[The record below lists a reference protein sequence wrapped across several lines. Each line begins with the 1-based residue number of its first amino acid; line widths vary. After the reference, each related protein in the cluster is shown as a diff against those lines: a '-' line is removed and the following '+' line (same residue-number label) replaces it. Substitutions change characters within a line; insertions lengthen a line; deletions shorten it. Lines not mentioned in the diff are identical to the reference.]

1 MYKCLL
7 IKALCSSI
15 KSMFAS
21 YSPAAPELHAPACL
35 WLPNAL
41 VKMMMSDRDF
51 YILPQLA
58 SHPHSPLS
66 ICYRKKGW
74 HMPIIS
80 HSLPLHSTLSPH
92 PLACNCTSLLPPVS
106 QPGTIILTVCAL
118 IPRHPVSNCG
128 NKNLTTKLTELGCH
142 GPCCIGFLRVFKKHT
157 HWVECREYLLLARS
171 MWGADVCPVV
181 DWRANL
187 PLKYLLLGRTPASST

>member
-7 IKALCSSI
+7 IKALCGSI

-21 YSPAAPELHAPACL
+21 YSPAAPERL

-41 VKMMMSDRDF
+41 VKMMMSDREF

-92 PLACNCTSLLPPVS
+92 PLTCNCASLLPPVS
-106 QPGTIILTVCAL
+106 QPGTIILTVCTL
-118 IPRHPVSNCG
+118 IPRHPVPNSG
-128 NKNLTTKLTELGCH
+128 NKTLTTNWTELGCH
-142 GPCCIGFLRVFKKHT
+142 GSCWIGFLRVHTHIKKNT
-157 HWVECREYLLLARS
+157 HWVEWRDYLLLARS
-171 MWGADVCPVV
+171 MWVADVCPVV
-181 DWRANL
+181 DWRGNL
-187 PLKYLLLGRTPASST
+187 PLTYLLLGRTPASSM